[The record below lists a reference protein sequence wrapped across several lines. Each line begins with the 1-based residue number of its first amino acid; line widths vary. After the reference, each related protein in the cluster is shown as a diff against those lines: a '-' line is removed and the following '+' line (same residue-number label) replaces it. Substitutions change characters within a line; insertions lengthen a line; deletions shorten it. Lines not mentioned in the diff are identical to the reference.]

1 MENIKQRSGK
11 DAATL
16 NRLAE
21 DRKEWRSLAN
31 EQTLIMHKA
40 VNGTHDSALG
50 VCANACSMFVG
61 FLVATAAAAPDHYG
75 PPPTRFYGFPGAY
88 SGPVIPIL
96 KDEREGP
103 DASGVYSFEF
113 ETGNGIKREEQGA
126 PQGPSGAVAMQ
137 GGWSFTFPDG
147 SPADVSFVADD
158 AGFRVESD
166 LLPTPPPLPAH
177 AIAQIEKARRE
188 DAAAAALSGHYTAP
202 RTSYGYP

>member
-1 MENIKQRSGK
+1 MKGARSVGLTLTK
-11 DAATL
+11 AGSPLGQWRPLLYNWSGATL
-16 NRLAE
+16 TQYPDPFDMFSVLY
-21 DRKEWRSLAN
+21 DMTISQIL
-31 EQTLIMHKA
+31 
-40 VNGTHDSALG
+40 
-50 VCANACSMFVG
+50 VCA
-61 FLVATAAAAPDHYG
+61 LVAVVAAAPDHYG
-75 PPPTRFYGFPGAY
+75 PPPTGFYGIPGAY

-147 SPADVSFVADD
+147 SPAVVSFVADD
-158 AGFRVESD
+158 AGYRVESD

-188 DAAAAALSGHYTAP
+188 DAAAAALSGRYSAP
-202 RTSYGYP
+202 RTTYGYP

>member
-1 MENIKQRSGK
+1 MF
-11 DAATL
+11 L
-16 NRLAE
+16 
-21 DRKEWRSLAN
+21 
-31 EQTLIMHKA
+31 
-40 VNGTHDSALG
+40 
-50 VCANACSMFVG
+50 MFVG
-61 FLVATAAAAPDHYG
+61 FLVAAAAAAPDHYG
-75 PPPTRFYGFPGAY
+75 PPPTKFYGIPGAQ
-88 SGPVIPIL
+88 SRPVIPIL

-158 AGFRVESD
+158 AGYRVESD
-166 LLPTPPPLPAH
+166 LLPTPHPLPAH

-188 DAAAAALSGHYTAP
+188 DAAAAALRGRYSAP
-202 RTSYGYP
+202 RTTYGYL

>member
-1 MENIKQRSGK
+1 MFSI
-11 DAATL
+11 L
-16 NRLAE
+16 L
-21 DRKEWRSLAN
+21 
-31 EQTLIMHKA
+31 
-40 VNGTHDSALG
+40 
-50 VCANACSMFVG
+50 CA
-61 FLVATAAAAPDHYG
+61 LVAAAAAAPDHYG
-75 PPPTRFYGFPGAY
+75 PPQTGFYGLYGTQ

-147 SPADVSFVADD
+147 SPAEVSFVADD
-158 AGFRVESD
+158 AGYRVESD
-166 LLPTPPPLPAH
+166 LLPTPHPLPAH
-177 AIAQIEKARRE
+177 ALAQIEKARQE
-188 DAAAAALSGHYTAP
+188 DAAAAALSGRYSVP

>member
-1 MENIKQRSGK
+1 MVKDRPCVRATWYITGASCYTSIKLVLFNMFSI
-11 DAATL
+11 L
-16 NRLAE
+16 L
-21 DRKEWRSLAN
+21 
-31 EQTLIMHKA
+31 
-40 VNGTHDSALG
+40 
-50 VCANACSMFVG
+50 CA
-61 FLVATAAAAPDHYG
+61 LVATAAAAPDHYG
-75 PPPTRFYGFPGAY
+75 PPPTGFYGIP
-88 SGPVIPIL
+88 GPVIPIL

-158 AGFRVESD
+158 AGYRVESS
-166 LLPTPPPLPAH
+166 LLPTPHPLPAH

-188 DAAAAALSGHYTAP
+188 DAAAAALSGRYSAP

>member
-1 MENIKQRSGK
+1 MTISQI
-11 DAATL
+11 L
-16 NRLAE
+16 
-21 DRKEWRSLAN
+21 
-31 EQTLIMHKA
+31 
-40 VNGTHDSALG
+40 
-50 VCANACSMFVG
+50 VCA
-61 FLVATAAAAPDHYG
+61 LVAVVAAAPDHYG
-75 PPPTRFYGFPGAY
+75 PPPARFYGIPGAY

-126 PQGPSGAVAMQ
+126 PRGPSGAVAMQ

-147 SPADVSFVADD
+147 SPADVTFVADD
-158 AGFRVESD
+158 AGYRVESD

-188 DAAAAALSGHYTAP
+188 GAAAAALSGRYSAP
-202 RTSYGYP
+202 RTTYGYP

>member
-1 MENIKQRSGK
+1 MHGCPRATKRDNESLLSGHLDRVTCDFK
-11 DAATL
+11 KTL
-16 NRLAE
+16 
-21 DRKEWRSLAN
+21 
-31 EQTLIMHKA
+31 QA
-40 VNGTHDSALG
+40 VRGRWYINGAGCYPWHTEIYSI
-50 VCANACSMFVG
+50 NMFLFG
-61 FLVATAAAAPDHYG
+61 INHEKKAPDYYR
-75 PPPTRFYGFPGAY
+75 PPPTGFYGIPGTY

-158 AGFRVESD
+158 AGYRVESS

-188 DAAAAALSGHYTAP
+188 DAAAAALSGRYSAP